1 MSSIQSL
8 YQELAATF
16 CQDDKELSC
25 GVRVEVNWQQQLGL
39 EHGGLKKSTLEAQAQ
54 ILIDTNVN
62 IDRHIIL

>member
-8 YQELAATF
+8 YQELAATL

-39 EHGGLKKSTLEAQAQ
+39 EHGGLKKTPLKPKPKF
-54 ILIDTNVN
+54 
-62 IDRHIIL
+62 